1 MAEDDKTRIQ
11 RGLTASGDTGAAKAT
26 DSGGDG
32 AKGTGPEE
40 DAANNADVANG
51 IGSEDDT
58 ANTFEA
64 GDEAAEIVEPGD
76 TANSTEAVDDAA
88 KTTGSDDDDAT
99 RITATPNG
107 AIADVPASVFSTTP
121 PPTATFGIAPDT
133 GEQAGPLGVGSL
145 LKQRFQILEV
155 LGEGGMGVV
164 FKAADVRKLEARSRN
179 PYVAIKVLNSA
190 LSNNH
195 TLIAGLQRECEK
207 AQELSHPN
215 IITVYDFDR
224 DGSHVF
230 MSMEYLQGKT
240 LSQLIR
246 EARAGGGM
254 TFDQAWPIIRAM
266 GEALAH
272 AHKKNIV
279 HSDFK
284 PANVFVTEHHDVK
297 VLDFGI
303 ASRLGQ
309 AESDETI
316 FDARA
321 EGGLTPPYAS
331 FEMLIGSR
339 ADPRDDIYAFG
350 LVVYEMLTGKHPY
363 ERRPASSVFLDQRN
377 GLNVSP
383 EPVADLSRKQWLLL
397 KSAIEI
403 LQEKRPHRLDEWLA
417 QFDAGRKSKW
427 LYPSLIGLGGVVL
440 VAVWLIASRQD
451 KPVTA
456 TVEPAVREAPKP
468 EIAAAPETAMAR
480 PTADAGRDLRGRV
493 GETLVLDG
501 GQSRAEDGGALSYA
515 WRLASQPPGS
525 ASVLLNAD
533 ASAPQLLPDQPG
545 RYVAELTVTDAG
557 QRASAPTTV
566 AIEVDSPLPPAD
578 PHRATSADGV
588 LSLAAAKAEYRIGE
602 ALELTLKPAKA
613 GYLRVAYITSTGE
626 VAELLPNKYQSS
638 KVKAD
643 AAYRIPPKPGSFKLQ
658 ITGPAG
664 FDKIVAVYGETP
676 IAGVKSIVNA
686 DGTLVPELQGLQA
699 STATIRYQV
708 TD

>member
-11 RGLTASGDTGAAKAT
+11 RGLTASGDTGADKT
-26 DSGGDG
+26 SDSGGDG
-32 AKGTGPEE
+32 AKAAGPE
-40 DAANNADVANG
+40 DAAING
-51 IGSEDDT
+51 TEVGDDAAAKAVGSGE
-58 ANTFEA
+58 
-64 GDEAAEIVEPGD
+64 
-76 TANSTEAVDDAA
+76 DAA
-88 KTTGSDDDDAT
+88 KTAGAVGDDAT
-99 RITATPNG
+99 RITA
-107 AIADVPASVFSTTP
+107 VPTGGMTTASAFATAM
-121 PPTATFGIAPDT
+121 PPTSTFGIAPAA
-133 GEQAGPLGVGSL
+133 GEPTGPLGVGAL

-246 EARAGGGM
+246 ESRAGGGIKL
-254 TFDQAWPIIRAM
+254 DQAWPIIRAM

-284 PANVFVTEHHDVK
+284 PANVFVTEQHDVK

-331 FEMLIGSR
+331 FEMLNGSR

-363 ERRPASSVFLDQRN
+363 DRRPASSVFLDQRK
-377 GLNVSP
+377 GLNVTP
-383 EPVADLSRKQWLLL
+383 EPVAGLSRKQWLLL

-403 LQEKRPHRLDEWLA
+403 LQENRPQRLDDWLA
-417 QFDAGRKSKW
+417 QFDAGRKPKW
-427 LYPSLIGLGGVVL
+427 LYPSLIGLGGVLL
-440 VAVWLIASRQD
+440 VGAWLISVRQNKPPASS
-451 KPVTA
+451 
-456 TVEPAVREAPKP
+456 VEPAVRIAPAP
-468 EIAAAPETAMAR
+468 RTETVAAPVTAIAP
-480 PTADAGRDLRGRV
+480 PTAHAGSDLRGQV
-493 GETLVLDG
+493 GETLILDG
-501 GQSRAEDGGALSYA
+501 SRSRAEDGGPLSYA
-515 WRLASQPPGS
+515 WRLASRPPGS
-525 ASVLLNAD
+525 ASALSNAD
-533 ASAPQLLPDQPG
+533 VSAPQLLPDQPG

-557 QRASAPTTV
+557 QRVSAPATV
-566 AIEVDSPLPPAD
+566 GIEVEPPLPPAD
-578 PHRATSADGV
+578 PHRAVSADSM

-626 VAELLPNKYQSS
+626 VAELLPNKYQPS

-643 AAYRIPPKPGSFKLQ
+643 ATYRIPPKPGSFKLQ

-664 FDKIVAVYGETP
+664 FDKIVAVFSETP

-686 DGTLVPELQGLQA
+686 DGSLVPELQDLQA
-699 STATIRYQV
+699 SAATIRYQV
-708 TD
+708 AAN